1 VVGPF
6 LLGKKPEK
14 SGVRSHSRAPHGFGK
29 DSEVGKCRCGRP
41 RFNATTQYCWLH
53 ARAVGNLQ
61 ERTVMEIANCCYAD
75 VEGWILAEFLSRVW
89 SVRPKLAAKAEALI
103 QHLDD
108 LTADEGL
115 QFANFSP
122 ADGRFLL
129 SRLEEITRAA
139 VGTPA

>member
-1 VVGPF
+1 MANLEERPVMELIG
-6 LLGKKPEK
+6 
-14 SGVRSHSRAPHGFGK
+14 
-29 DSEVGKCRCGRP
+29 DCTYSEVEE
-41 RFNATTQYCWLH
+41 Y
-53 ARAVGNLQ
+53 
-61 ERTVMEIANCCYAD
+61 
-75 VEGWILAEFLSRVW
+75 ILREFLSRVW
-89 SVRPKLAAKAEALI
+89 SVKPKLGAKAEALI

-108 LTADEGL
+108 LTANEGL

>member
-1 VVGPF
+1 
-6 LLGKKPEK
+6 L
-14 SGVRSHSRAPHGFGK
+14 
-29 DSEVGKCRCGRP
+29 EV
-41 RFNATTQYCWLH
+41 AD
-53 ARAVGNLQ
+53 
-61 ERTVMEIANCCYAD
+61 CCYAD

-122 ADGRFLL
+122 AEREFLR
-129 SRLEEITRAA
+129 SRLSEIMDAA